1 MSGFATAIS
10 SKSGLKTGISVQYD
24 AFFGVF
30 TALPDLQIYFQT
42 GINKKELEDLLYFPL
57 MLVVRIGS

>member
-1 MSGFATAIS
+1 M
-10 SKSGLKTGISVQYD
+10 QYD
-24 AFFGVF
+24 AFLGVF

>member
-24 AFFGVF
+24 AFLGVF

-42 GINKKELEDLLYFPL
+42 GVKITNMIRLK
-57 MLVVRIGS
+57 GS

>member
-10 SKSGLKTGISVQYD
+10 LKSRLKKGVSVQMLR
-24 AFFGVF
+24 FFGRF

-42 GINKKELEDLLYFPL
+42 HVIYPCNFAFYQ
-57 MLVVRIGS
+57 